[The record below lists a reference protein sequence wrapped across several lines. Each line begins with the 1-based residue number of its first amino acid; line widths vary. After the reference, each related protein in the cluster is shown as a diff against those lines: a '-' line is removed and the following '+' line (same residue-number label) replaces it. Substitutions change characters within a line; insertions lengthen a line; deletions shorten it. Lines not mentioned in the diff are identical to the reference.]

1 MLAAAPPI
9 SQPLSQWL
17 RLLWGPPPALR
28 LDSEAPFIA
37 GGCIHLPARSHW
49 RGHCAAAAHA
59 AAHLVYSPARF
70 EVDGLVPIARTLL
83 ALLED
88 ARIEALA
95 MRELPG
101 LARLWRPLHTAT
113 PDDGNGCEALMN
125 RLARALA
132 DPAYPDPHPWVVKGR
147 ALFYLDERLGLPA
160 LCGPADLRRA
170 AMRLGHDLG
179 QMRLPFNAKGYRP
192 APAYRD
198 DHRWMWPAEQWAEVQ
213 PPAPTDPSPADPQQ
227 AADEPEWAAPERVTL
242 HPEWDRL
249 IGRLRPAWCR
259 VIEQAP
265 ALSASPDGTPEQ
277 RSPASSPASAATQS
291 ARVLSRQLLSP
302 LRALTRPQT
311 SRGCSRDGEVFD
323 LDALVSWC
331 IARRSGHSPDGQVF
345 RARQRQVARTGVWLL
360 VDCSASTAAAHG
372 TAAGH
377 GSDTVLRAAAQ
388 SAAAT
393 ALALQAMGVPCAV
406 AGFSSNGRQ
415 AVRLSSVKT
424 FGQAADDALTLRL
437 LALRSAGSTRLGAAL
452 RHATARLAGLPG
464 AGRSASHWVL
474 LLSDGQPH
482 DVDVHDRRYLVDDAR
497 HAVHHARRRGVRMAC
512 LALGQAA
519 EPDALRIFGRHGT
532 QGLTDTAALPRAL
545 RRLIG

>member
-1 MLAAAPPI
+1 MLSATH
-9 SQPLSQWL
+9 SNDLPLSQWL
-17 RLLWGPPPALR
+17 RLLWGAPPALH

-37 GGCIHLPARSHW
+37 GGCIHLPARTHW

-59 AAHLVYSPARF
+59 AAHLIYSPARF
-70 EVDGLVPIARTLL
+70 DAEGLVPIARMLL

-101 LARLWRPLHTAT
+101 LARLWRPLHSAT
-113 PDDGNGCEALMN
+113 PDDGNGCETLMN

-132 DPAYPDPHPWVVKGR
+132 DPAYRDPHPWVVKGR

-160 LCGPADLRRA
+160 LCTADQLRHT

-192 APAYRD
+192 TPAYRD
-198 DHRWMWPAEQWAEVQ
+198 DHRWMWAADQLAEVQ
-213 PPAPTDPSPADPQQ
+213 PPVQAEPAPADAQQ
-227 AADEPEWAAPERVTL
+227 ADDEPEWAAAETVTV

-249 IGRLRPAWCR
+249 IGRLRPDWCR
-259 VIEQAP
+259 VIEPTPAP
-265 ALSASPDGTPEQ
+265 PGSPSGAPNHRLPT
-277 RSPASSPASAATQS
+277 SPAGSAATDS
-291 ARVLSRQLLSP
+291 ARLLSRQLLSP
-302 LRALTRPQT
+302 LRALMRPQA

-331 IARRSGHSPDGQVF
+331 TARRSGQPIDGRVYRAQQRHSA
-345 RARQRQVARTGVWLL
+345 RAGVWLL
-360 VDCSASTAAAHG
+360 VDCSASSAAAHG
-372 TAAGH
+372 AALGH

-393 ALALQAMGVPCAV
+393 ALALQAMAVPCAV
-406 AGFSSNGRQ
+406 AAFRSNGRH
-415 AVRLSSVKT
+415 AVRLSTVKA
-424 FGQAADDALTLRL
+424 FGQAADDALTQRL
-437 LALRSAGSTRLGAAL
+437 LALRSGGSTRLGAAL
-452 RHATARLAGLPG
+452 RHAAVRLAGLPG
-464 AGRSASHWVL
+464 SGRGAPHWVL

-512 LALGQAA
+512 LAIGRDV
-519 EPDALRIFGRHGT
+519 EPDALRIFGRQGT
-532 QGLTDTAALPRAL
+532 QVLIDTPALPRAL